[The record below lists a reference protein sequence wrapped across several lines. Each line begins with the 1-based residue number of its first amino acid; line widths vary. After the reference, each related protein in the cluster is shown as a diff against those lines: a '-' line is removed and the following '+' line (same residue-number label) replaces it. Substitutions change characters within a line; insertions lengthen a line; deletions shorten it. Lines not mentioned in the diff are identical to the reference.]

1 MTSWQLER
9 YGQLQIPT
17 TRYRPANPSVLQ
29 PAGVGIGKIPP
40 IYLGPGDRISISVT
54 GLGTLS
60 NRIASKS
67 SRDETLSQ
75 FSSSTSHVRID
86 NSTKSIHGTSG
97 LTTINGKALY
107 CTLKGSA
114 SSPPILFIHGLGGS
128 SESFAPLIST
138 LQLENSNS
146 LHLLD
151 LEGHGQS
158 PTNAMS
164 TLSIRSFAVDASA
177 VIDRHHPSLDNDG
190 GWTIIAHSMGCYV
203 ALRLAAATPS
213 RISKIILL
221 GPPPMPLPAAAAQ
234 ANHARAALVREK
246 GMQGIVDAVSTAGT
260 SQRTKDSNQLGLAA
274 VRLSLLSQ
282 EPEGYAKGCTALA
295 TATEAVDV
303 EGITA
308 RVCIVTGAED
318 RVSTPEACERLQ
330 GCLKNAADVVVLEGV
345 GHWHLYEDP
354 GATAA
359 AVRMA
364 LK

>member
-1 MTSWQLER
+1 MKH
-9 YGQLQIPT
+9 
-17 TRYRPANPSVLQ
+17 YRSSIALPAPCV
-29 PAGVGIGKIPP
+29 
-40 IYLGPGDRISISVT
+40 
-54 GLGTLS
+54 
-60 NRIASKS
+60 
-67 SRDETLSQ
+67 
-75 FSSSTSHVRID
+75 ID

-97 LTTINGKALY
+97 LTTINGKPLY
-107 CTLKGSA
+107 CIMKGSA

-138 LQLENSNS
+138 LQLETSHS
-146 LHLLD
+146 LHILD

-158 PTNAMS
+158 PTRAMS
-164 TLSIRSFAVDASA
+164 TLSIRSFVADASDL
-177 VIDRHHPSLDNDG
+177 IDRHHPNVDND

-221 GPPPMPLPAAAAQ
+221 GPPPVPLPAAVAQ

-246 GMQGIVDAVSTAGT
+246 GMRGIVDAVSTAGT

-274 VRLSLLSQ
+274 VRLSLLGQ
-282 EPEGYAKGCTALA
+282 EPEGYANGCTGLA

-303 EGITA
+303 EGIAA

-318 RVSTPEACERLQ
+318 RVSTPEACERLK
-330 GCLKNAADVVVLEGV
+330 GCLKNAADVIVLEGV

-359 AVRMA
+359 TAAAVRMA
-364 LK
+364 LKYIGHLI